1 MKNLEAI
8 MNTGANSHIKELKDR
23 GISKTKFES
32 FIERFEK
39 GFPFVKIVDAATSK
53 TTEEHA
59 VNGGIRILSEKE
71 QVQALKTAFGLKSRV
86 CKFVPASGAASRMFK
101 DVFAAAE
108 EVGNICQDAGID
120 NASQNC
126 GNKLSAKTLEI
137 IENLKKNW
145 KNFPFELNIK
155 GAATGEKIIHAMID
169 EGALNLGA
177 YPKGLMP
184 FHKYTKDGKSF
195 VRTPFEE
202 HLVEGALY
210 ARDIKG
216 VVRIIFSVSPEHI
229 GEFKSL
235 FEKVRDRYEEE
246 YRCKYNLMFTLQSSA
261 TDIVAVDKD
270 NKPFE
275 KEDGTLLFRPG
286 GHGALLKNLNEIDA
300 DYIFLKNID
309 NVVKESFIKETA
321 KWKKV
326 LLGRAVELHNKCAL
340 VILNLVESLNVFAKY
355 SKLGKEDL
363 KVPQLAKNKEI
374 ARQEFEKAIRD
385 AINFLNDEFCVTLP
399 ETNEQSKLVQ
409 MLLTKLNRPI
419 RVCGMVK
426 NEGEPGGGP
435 FIVMDSDGS
444 TSLQI
449 LEESQ
454 IDKSDYAAVAA
465 LRHST
470 HFNPVDIVCSVK
482 NFAGKKFNL
491 ESFTNPDSG
500 LISEKSYKGKPI
512 KTQELPGL
520 WNGAMSNWNTQF
532 IETPLITFNP
542 VKTVFDL
549 LRKEHQ

>member
-1 MKNLEAI
+1 
-8 MNTGANSHIKELKDR
+8 MNTDANLHIKELKNR
-23 GISKTKFES
+23 GISKTQFENS
-32 FIERFEK
+32 IERFK
-39 GFPFVKIVDAATSK
+39 TGFPFIKIADAATPK
-53 TTEEHA
+53 ATEEHP
-59 VNGGIRILSEKE
+59 VNGGIMALSEEE
-71 QVQALKTAFGLKSRV
+71 QIKALKTAFGLKSSV

-101 DVFAAAE
+101 DVFEAKE
-108 EVGNICQDAGID
+108 EID
-120 NASQNC
+120 NASQNSS
-126 GNKLSAKTLEI
+126 NKVSTKTLETMAS
-137 IENLKKNW
+137 LKKNW
-145 KNFPFELNIK
+145 KKFPFEQDI
-155 GAATGEKIIHAMID
+155 AASESGEKILHVMLD
-169 EGALNLGA
+169 EDQMNLGT
-177 YPKGLMP
+177 YPKGLIP
-184 FHKYTKDGKSF
+184 FHKYTNGGKSF

-210 ARDIKG
+210 ARDING
-216 VVRIIFSVSPEHI
+216 VVRIIFTVSPEHLE
-229 GEFKSL
+229 EFKKL
-235 FEKVRDRYEEE
+235 FEKVRDRYENE
-246 YRCKYNLMFTLQSSA
+246 YRCKYNLMFTLQSPS

-286 GHGALLKNLNEIDA
+286 GHGALLNNLNDIDA

-309 NVVKESFIKETA
+309 NVVKETLIKETE

-326 LLGRAVELHNKCAL
+326 LLGRAVELHNKCGL

-355 SKLGKEDL
+355 SKLGKDDL

-374 ARQEFEKAIRD
+374 ARQEFEKAILD
-385 AINFLNDEFCVTLP
+385 ARNFLNDEFCVVLP
-399 ETNEQSKLVQ
+399 ETNEQAKLVQ

-435 FIVMDSDGS
+435 FIVMDADGS

-449 LEESQ
+449 LEGPQ
-454 IDKSDYAAVAA
+454 IDKSDPKAVAA
-465 LRHST
+465 LKHST

-482 NFAGKKFNL
+482 NFAGNKFNL
-491 ESFTNPDSG
+491 MDFTDPNSG
-500 LISEKSYKGKPI
+500 LISEKSYKGTVI
-512 KTQELPGL
+512 KAQELPGL
-520 WNGAMSNWNTQF
+520 WNGSMSNWNTQF

>member
-210 ARDIKG
+210 ARDING
-216 VVRIIFSVSPEHI
+216 VVRIIFTVSPEHL

-235 FEKVRDRYEEE
+235 FEKVCDRYEKD
-246 YRCKYNLMFTLQSSA
+246 YRCKYNLMFTLQSPA

-270 NKPFE
+270 NRPFE
-275 KEDGTLLFRPG
+275 KDDGTLLFRPG

-326 LLGRAVELHNKCAL
+326 LLGRAVELHDKCSM
-340 VILNLVESLNVFAKY
+340 VILNLVEALNVFGKY
-355 SKLGKEDL
+355 SKLGNEDL
-363 KVPQLAKNKEI
+363 KVPQVAKNKEI

>member
-1 MKNLEAI
+1 
-8 MNTGANSHIKELKDR
+8 MNIDGNSYIKELKNR
-23 GISKTKFES
+23 GISKAQFENS
-32 FIERFEK
+32 IERFEK
-39 GFPFVKIVDAATSK
+39 GFPFIKIVDAATPK
-53 TTEEHA
+53 RTEEHS
-59 VNGGIRILSEKE
+59 VNGGVKVLSEKE
-71 QVQALKTAFGLKSRV
+71 QVQALKTAFGLKSDV
-86 CKFVPASGAASRMFK
+86 CKFTPASGAASRMFK
-101 DVFAAAE
+101 DVFAAGE
-108 EVGNICQDAGID
+108 EVDNICHDSGID
-120 NASQNC
+120 NVSNNC
-126 GNKLSAKTLEI
+126 GNMLSAKTLET
-137 IENLKKNW
+137 IESLKKNW
-145 KNFPFELNIK
+145 KKFPFELDIK
-155 GAATGEKIIHAMID
+155 GTATGEKIIHAMID
-169 EGALNLGA
+169 EGALNLGV
-177 YPKGLMP
+177 YPKGLIP
-184 FHKYTKDGKSF
+184 FHKYKKKGMSF

-216 VVRIIFSVSPEHI
+216 VVRIIFSVSPEHLE
-229 GEFKSL
+229 EFKSL
-235 FEKVRDRYEEE
+235 FEKVCDRYEKD
-246 YRCKYNLMFTLQSSA
+246 YRCKYNLMFTLQSPA
-261 TDIVAVDKD
+261 TDIVAVDMD
-270 NKPFE
+270 NKPFK

-286 GHGALLKNLNEIDA
+286 GHGALLKNLNEIGA

-326 LLGRAVELHNKCAL
+326 LLGRAVELHNKCGL

-374 ARQEFEKAIRD
+374 ARQEFEKAIID
-385 AINFLNDEFCVTLP
+385 ARNFLNDEFCVVLP

-435 FIVMDSDGS
+435 FIVMDSDGC

-454 IDKSDYAAVAA
+454 IDKSDPKAVAA
-465 LRHST
+465 FTHST

-491 ESFTNPDSG
+491 ENFTNPDSG
-500 LISEKSYKGKPI
+500 LILEKSYKGKPI
-512 KTQELPGL
+512 RTQELPGL

>member
-1 MKNLEAI
+1 
-8 MNTGANSHIKELKDR
+8 MNTDVNSHIKELKDR
-23 GISKTKFES
+23 GISKTRFES
-32 FIERFEK
+32 SIERFEK
-39 GFPFVKIVDAATSK
+39 GFPFVKIVDAATPK
-53 TTEEHA
+53 TTEEHS
-59 VNGGIRILSEKE
+59 VNGGIKVLSENE
-71 QVQALKTAFGLKSRV
+71 QVQALKTAFGLKASV

-101 DVFAAAE
+101 DVFAAEE
-108 EVGNICQDAGID
+108 EVGNCQDAEIG
-120 NASQNC
+120 NTSQN
-126 GNKLSAKTLEI
+126 GDNKLSAKTLET
-137 IENLKKNW
+137 IENLKNNW
-145 KNFPFELNIK
+145 KKFPFELNIK
-155 GAATGEKIIHAMID
+155 GAVTGEKIIHAMID
-169 EGALNLGA
+169 EGALNLGV

-184 FHKYTKDGKSF
+184 FHKYTKNGKSF

-210 ARDIKG
+210 ARDING
-216 VVRIIFSVSPEHI
+216 VARIIFTVSPEHL

-235 FEKVRDRYEEE
+235 FEKVCYRYEKD
-246 YRCKYNLMFTLQSSA
+246 YRCKFSLMFTLQSPA
-261 TDIVAVDKD
+261 TDIVAVDKH

-286 GHGALLKNLNEIDA
+286 GHGALLKNLNEIEA

-326 LLGRAVELHNKCAL
+326 LLGRAVELHNKCGL

-363 KVPQLAKNKEI
+363 KGPHVAKNKEI

-399 ETNEQSKLVQ
+399 EINEQSKLVQ
-409 MLLTKLNRPI
+409 ILLTKLNRPI

-449 LEESQ
+449 LEDTQ
-454 IDKSDYAAVAA
+454 IDKSDSVAITA
-465 LRHST
+465 FKHST

-491 ESFTNPDSG
+491 ENFTNPDSG
-500 LISEKSYKGKPI
+500 LILEKSYKGKPI
-512 KTQELPGL
+512 RTQELPGL